1 MNRRLAACISFFP
14 VRSSYWW
21 EGKIETA
28 QELLLLIKTTDELV
42 DELVE
47 YLSEIHPY
55 QVPEIAVLP
64 VEKVGG
70 PYERWL
76 RDVTLR

>member
-1 MNRRLAACISFFP
+1 MRLAACISFFP

-42 DELVE
+42 DELIK
-47 YLSEIHPY
+47 YLSEMHPY
-55 QVPEIAVLP
+55 QVPEIVVLP